1 MSPTPPAP
9 ADLAAAPETPAPSP
23 SDSRQGRLD
32 AEFEHRRERAL
43 AMGGAAKL
51 ERRRAQG
58 VLNAR
63 ERIGHLFDA
72 GSFIESG
79 LFATSAVPQDS
90 ERSPGDGKIAG
101 FGLIDGREAAAV
113 ANDFTVMG
121 ASSGATNGRK
131 IGHVKRVATQRGLPL
146 IFLGESSGAR
156 MPDHMGS
163 RGMGLLLGN
172 DGAQYQRLRETPWAS
187 ATLGLSYG
195 SSSWYSVMSDF
206 HVMRKGA
213 VLAVS
218 SSLLASMAIKEEVD
232 PQELGGW
239 KLHAEVT
246 GFADLV
252 VDTDEEAL
260 DAIKRFLSYLPS
272 HHQEAPPVAAVPA
285 GSGQD
290 MGDILGLLP
299 TSRTQVYDVR
309 KVIRTVVDRDSFF
322 ELKARFGKV
331 AVTGLA
337 RLGGRTVGIIANN
350 PLYKGGALDT
360 DACEKITSFLVLCDA
375 FNIPIVMLADTPGFV
390 IGTEAERRRAPGK
403 IMNFMNAL
411 SLMTVPKLSL
421 VLRKSYGQAYL
432 NMGGGRNSDEFAGW
446 PTAEISFM
454 DPQFA
459 VKVVHGLE
467 PGAPGFDEAQ
477 AQMDRASAVWDIA
490 SVYAM
495 QSVVRPQDTRD
506 YLIRMLDVHEL
517 RLTRGVGRH
526 LMQAWPTSF

>member
-1 MSPTPPAP
+1 
-9 ADLAAAPETPAPSP
+9 
-23 SDSRQGRLD
+23 
-32 AEFEHRRERAL
+32 
-43 AMGGAAKL
+43 
-51 ERRRAQG
+51 
-58 VLNAR
+58 
-63 ERIGHLFDA
+63 
-72 GSFIESG
+72 
-79 LFATSAVPQDS
+79 
-90 ERSPGDGKIAG
+90 
-101 FGLIDGREAAAV
+101 
-113 ANDFTVMG
+113 
-121 ASSGATNGRK
+121 
-131 IGHVKRVATQRGLPL
+131 
-146 IFLGESSGAR
+146 

-272 HHQEAPPVAAVPA
+272 HHQEAPPVAAVPS

-309 KVIRTVVDRDSFF
+309 KVIRAIVDRDSFF

-331 AVTGLA
+331 GVTGLA

-360 DACEKITSFLVLCDA
+360 DACEKLTSFLVLCDA

-506 YLIRMLDVHEL
+506 
-517 RLTRGVGRH
+517 
-526 LMQAWPTSF
+526 